1 VVRFTLK
8 EIGFLKKNEA
18 CRIATSHDDIPHVT
32 PVTYYFG
39 DGYFYIATDYDTK
52 KYANLKKNNKAAL
65 TVDIYSDGKHEA
77 VIIQGTAEFIE
88 KGTEFKKLY
97 KVFHEKFPWV
107 REMPW
112 KEGEAPFVKIKP
124 LKKTSWGLN

>member
-1 VVRFTLK
+1 VVRFTVK

-18 CRIATSHDDIPHVT
+18 CRIATSHDNIPHVT
-32 PVTYYFG
+32 PVTYYFD

-52 KYANLKKNNKAAL
+52 KYINLKKNNNVAL
-65 TVDIYSDGKHEA
+65 TADIYAAGKHKA

-88 KGTEFKKLY
+88 RGTEFKKLY
-97 KVFHEKFPWV
+97 KVFHEKFSWV

>member
-1 VVRFTLK
+1 MVRFTLK

-32 PVTYYFG
+32 PVTYYFD

-52 KYANLKKNNKAAL
+52 KYANLKKNNKIAL
-65 TVDIYSDGKHEA
+65 TVDIYSDGKHKA

-88 KGTEFKKLY
+88 KATEFKKLY
-97 KVFHEKFPWV
+97 KVFHEKFSWV